1 MDKTVICRK
10 INGDINLVS
19 YVYRPA
25 GILLRQKGAKGTR
38 QPTSFFYANP
48 KEKQLHEGLDQGW
61 IPFSVLKII
70 GKHIL

>member
-25 GILLRQKGAKGTR
+25 GILLRQKGPGR
-38 QPTSFFYANP
+38 SDSFFYANP
-48 KEKQLHEGLDQGW
+48 KEKQLHEGLDQG
-61 IPFSVLKII
+61 
-70 GKHIL
+70 